1 MSIDHL
7 GVVACNPIRYPF
19 QGVATLPNTTDRLT
33 ESERA
38 AWGGYLRSHAAIV
51 RQLDATLVE
60 AHGLPLTSFEVLARL
75 AQQDEGKQ
83 RMSDLAQ
90 SVWLSRSGVTRLVD
104 RLERDGLVERQACDS
119 DARGAFAVIT
129 DAGRARLETA
139 RRTHVS
145 DRKRSRTSLT
155 WVRSWP
161 PSGTAWILSQMVG
174 STSCAALGWSGNT
187 LDATIVLGQDIS
199 SLPCGRSRRP
209 ARPASTHP
217 VKPTIP

>member
-1 MSIDHL
+1 L
-7 GVVACNPIRYPF
+7 LA
-19 QGVATLPNTTDRLT
+19 VATLPTTTDRLT
-33 ESERA
+33 EPERA

-60 AHGLPLTSFEVLARL
+60 AHGLPLSSFEVLARL

-119 DARGAFAVIT
+119 DARGAFAVLT

-145 DRKRSRTSLT
+145 DVRERFLSRFDADEQAQLAVF
-155 WVRSWP
+155 WDR
-161 PSGTAWILSQMVG
+161 
-174 STSCAALGWSGNT
+174 
-187 LDATIVLGQDIS
+187 LDS
-199 SLPCGRSRRP
+199 
-209 ARPASTHP
+209 
-217 VKPTIP
+217 

>member
-1 MSIDHL
+1 M
-7 GVVACNPIRYPF
+7 VACNPIRYPF
-19 QGVATLPNTTDRLT
+19 QVVATLPNTTDRLT
-33 ESERA
+33 DLERA

-60 AHGLPLTSFEVLARL
+60 AHGLPLSSFEVLARL

-129 DAGRARLETA
+129 EAGRARLETA

-145 DRKRSRTSLT
+145 D
-155 WVRSWP
+155 VRRALP
-161 PSGTAWILSQMVG
+161 VAVRRRRAG
-174 STSCAALGWSGNT
+174 AAGR
-187 LDATIVLGQDIS
+187 VLGPPGFVGIAPSNS
-199 SLPCGRSRRP
+199 SPPTS
-209 ARPASTHP
+209 ST
-217 VKPTIP
+217 

>member
-1 MSIDHL
+1 
-7 GVVACNPIRYPF
+7 VVACNPIRYPF
-19 QGVATLPNTTDRLT
+19 QVVATLPNTTDRLT
-33 ESERA
+33 DLERA

-60 AHGLPLTSFEVLARL
+60 AHGLPLSSFEVLARL

-129 DAGRARLETA
+129 EAGRARLETA

-145 DRKRSRTSLT
+145 DVRERFLSRFDGDEQAQL
-155 WVRSWP
+155 
-161 PSGTAWILSQMVG
+161 
-174 STSCAALGWSGNT
+174 AAFWDR
-187 LDATIVLGQDIS
+187 LDS
-199 SLPCGRSRRP
+199 
-209 ARPASTHP
+209 
-217 VKPTIP
+217 

>member
-1 MSIDHL
+1 
-7 GVVACNPIRYPF
+7 VVACNPIRYPF
-19 QGVATLPNTTDRLT
+19 EGVATLPNTTDRLT

-129 DAGRARLETA
+129 EAGRARLETA

-145 DRKRSRTSLT
+145 DVRERFLSRFDAEEQAQL
-155 WVRSWP
+155 
-161 PSGTAWILSQMVG
+161 
-174 STSCAALGWSGNT
+174 AAFWDR
-187 LDATIVLGQDIS
+187 LDS
-199 SLPCGRSRRP
+199 
-209 ARPASTHP
+209 
-217 VKPTIP
+217 